1 MRAKSLILVMSLLC
15 ISFMIASAQGVQIK
29 SSASDVLYRGVKNPV
44 SIVAKGN
51 DGVMPSISDGAKIYS
66 GKVSGFDGQYVVEIT
81 DPDVKSVKISFG
93 EATSEFKVQG
103 LPTPAITIGGYKVG
117 DEVPVSVFSKSA
129 QLDAV
134 IDDANFPFKDVKY
147 TVTQFTYMKEADGIT
162 SSHVVTGNKIP
173 ADILKDIKKKS
184 SGDSIAFIGIKVSTP
199 TGQRNAP
206 GYTAKLK

>member
-15 ISFMIASAQGVQIK
+15 ISFMVAKAQSVQIK

-44 SIVAKGN
+44 SILAKGN

-81 DPDVKSVKISFG
+81 DPNVKSVTISVG
-93 EATSEFKVQG
+93 EVSTQFKVLE
-103 LPTPAITIGGYKVG
+103 LPVPTIKIGEYWSGGEIPK
-117 DEVPVSVFSKSA
+117 SVFTSST

-134 IDDANFPFKDVKY
+134 IGDVNFPFKDVEY

-184 SGDSIAFIGIKVSTP
+184 SGSSIAFIGIKVSTP
-199 TGQRNAP
+199 AGPRNAP
-206 GYTAKLK
+206 TFTAELE